1 MPAIVSEI
9 MSSRVLGL
17 SPSAS
22 LAEARTLMQR
32 HHIRHLPVIEN
43 EALIGLVS
51 QRDILA
57 AQESSLEQGRN
68 DQFLE
73 QHRLSEIMITGV
85 TTVSPHAGI
94 REAALYLQKHK
105 YGCLPV
111 VNKGKLVGIVT
122 DSDFI
127 AVAIHLLEVLDNQLD
142 ERDEAPDLSELDE
155 LQAATGAPA
164 YRDDSPS

>member
-17 SPSAS
+17 PPSAT

-32 HHIRHLPVIEN
+32 HHIRHLPVLEH
-43 EALIGLVS
+43 EQLVGLIS

-68 DQFLE
+68 GQFLE
-73 QHRLSEIMITGV
+73 QHSLSEIMKTGV

-111 VNKGKLVGIVT
+111 VDKGKLVGIVT
-122 DSDFI
+122 DSDFV

-142 ERDEAPDLSELDE
+142 EQDDEPDASEIDE
-155 LQAATGAPA
+155 LQAEPDEFE
-164 YRDDSPS
+164 YRDDSPR